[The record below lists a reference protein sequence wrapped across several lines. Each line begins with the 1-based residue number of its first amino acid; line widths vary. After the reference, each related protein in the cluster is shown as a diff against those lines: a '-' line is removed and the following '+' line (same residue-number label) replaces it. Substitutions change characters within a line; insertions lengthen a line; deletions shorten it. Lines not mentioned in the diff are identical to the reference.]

1 MSLFEANNTKQLI
14 IKSAIS
20 SNTQQTS
27 KQITTL
33 TPATANKIFNDK
45 IKTTDLLKQPATAT
59 TKTFKPLI
67 ATASQKASLV
77 ISTTK
82 PTVALISNLR
92 TIIQHNQTNPS
103 INIVLNAN
111 NSIKDF
117 SLNDESIMVNSG
129 KIVQLSQSSICEH
142 SSDLNLKSSKIIFW
156 FV

>member
-20 SNTQQTS
+20 SNTQQTT

-45 IKTTDLLKQPATAT
+45 IKTTDLLKQPATA

-129 KIVQLSQSSICEH
+129 KIVQLSQSSFCEH